1 LNMNSIYGKKIG
13 MTRIFTPAGDSIGVT
28 AIEIEPATVLRV
40 KTGKT
45 DGYSSVV
52 VSFGKVRPTLLSK
65 PVKGQ
70 FEKNGQELKRNMR
83 ELRLAEGE
91 TFEKGATIGVD
102 IFKPGEKVHISGTS
116 RGLGFQGAMRRHHFK
131 GGPKSHGQSD
141 RMRAPGSVGASS
153 YPSRTFLGQR
163 MAGHMGCTGVTVKNV
178 QVVGIEPEQNL
189 LLVNGPVPGHR
200 NSIVFVRKAR

>member
-1 LNMNSIYGKKIG
+1 MNSIYGKKIG

-28 AIEIEPATVLRV
+28 AIEIEPLTVVRV
-40 KTGKT
+40 KTRKT
-45 DGYSSVV
+45 DGYSSAV
-52 VSFGKVRPTLLSK
+52 VSFGKVRPTLVSK

-70 FEKNGQELKRNMR
+70 YEKNGRELQRNLR

-116 RGLGFQGAMRRHHFK
+116 RGLGFQGAVRRHHFK
-131 GGPKSHGQSD
+131 GGPKTHGQSG

-163 MAGHMGCTGVTVKNV
+163 MAGHMGSTGVTVKNV

-189 LLVNGPVPGHR
+189 LLVSGPVPGHK